1 MTGER
6 TRTDTGEQ
14 TVKGERRVGEREM
27 LIIIIIIV
35 IVIII
40 RIIW

>member
-27 LIIIIIIV
+27 LIIIV